1 MYLKKK
7 TINKGF
13 QDCFFTLCESL
24 WSAGKLYQSRQWVCA
39 LCGLAASHSYAF
51 SEFSSLTPSLLKCQQ
66 LSIWLLSWPCQNLD
80 IEREGLQSLIYNIL
94 PVYCRVCS
102 YTSQNNSPLNRR
114 HATHHVHL
122 FEGRFIKQV
131 KQSIGQRVKCG

>member
-51 SEFSSLTPSLLKCQQ
+51 SEFNTKPVKMPAAVNLAAILALLE
-66 LSIWLLSWPCQNLD
+66 P
-80 IEREGLQSLIYNIL
+80 RY
-94 PVYCRVCS
+94 
-102 YTSQNNSPLNRR
+102 
-114 HATHHVHL
+114 
-122 FEGRFIKQV
+122 
-131 KQSIGQRVKCG
+131 

>member
-1 MYLKKK
+1 MPRKKNLMINFPCFCACPIKLLFNGTGINVSLYVLKKTT

-66 LSIWLLSWPCQNLD
+66 LSILALLEP
-80 IEREGLQSLIYNIL
+80 RY
-94 PVYCRVCS
+94 
-102 YTSQNNSPLNRR
+102 
-114 HATHHVHL
+114 
-122 FEGRFIKQV
+122 
-131 KQSIGQRVKCG
+131 